1 MWSTCAGSV
10 TYPILY
16 GIYIQL
22 GHFQGRAHWKDGSV
36 SAAATDW
43 TPKIGAKSIIST
55 ITEAADMA
63 VEAKEEDPNGH
74 VAHVRFNIKA
84 FFFMAGLR

>member
-1 MWSTCAGSV
+1 MKLKINLKNALQIKNEVKKLINIETNLEINFKNQNNFESKLKNNVFAMWSTCAGSV

-36 SAAATDW
+36 SAAATD
-43 TPKIGAKSIIST
+43 
-55 ITEAADMA
+55 
-63 VEAKEEDPNGH
+63 
-74 VAHVRFNIKA
+74 
-84 FFFMAGLR
+84 